1 MMKRFIDINTIVAF
15 LLVLVI
21 TVLVFQFQRSGPIP
35 EIVSINRLAEL
46 IKSGKVS
53 HMKIDDNEVE
63 LILLDGTLSLT
74 VIDPDRDIA
83 EQLIGYG
90 LTPEDLS
97 SESIEIEY
105 KRIDRSSRSF
115 ILGLLIGVVSSAMS
129 FAWVMKINRQNRSIN
144 SP

>member
-1 MMKRFIDINTIVAF
+1 
-15 LLVLVI
+15 
-21 TVLVFQFQRSGPIP
+21 
-35 EIVSINRLAEL
+35 
-46 IKSGKVS
+46 
-53 HMKIDDNEVE
+53 MKIDDNEVE

-129 FAWVMKINRQNRSIN
+129 FAWVMKLNRQNRSIN